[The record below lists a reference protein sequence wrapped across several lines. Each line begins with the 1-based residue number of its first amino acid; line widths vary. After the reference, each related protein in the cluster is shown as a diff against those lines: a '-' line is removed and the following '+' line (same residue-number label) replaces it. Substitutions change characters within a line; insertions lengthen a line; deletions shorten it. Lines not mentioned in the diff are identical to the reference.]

1 MEPAH
6 PSLIIVSP
14 FPNVGKMRIQW
25 VKDKAG
31 HPAEEHEAIVDLDT
45 GKVFCIVSTHYKLI
59 RHESAIEQVERAI
72 AERRDLG
79 QFQVVTEF
87 YNDRGRMRRTYR
99 FLEIEVEISAGDP
112 ISPELIVFNSYDTAW
127 PFIVLLGAFR
137 IVCTN
142 GLVVGEKFLHLRKR
156 HIYELGQINVAEEI
170 GTALKRFNQQATEW
184 KGWTEKKLT
193 PKVYAKVLE
202 TMKFGIKAK
211 VEVDNK
217 VSNEAVGFD
226 ADGFPVLTVWGF
238 YNILT
243 SHITHNS
250 VSLNHRVEM
259 ESRLREKLRGIY
271 SETTIEHIVHPH
283 NTESLPDSDGFG
295 ALDSGCGENMKI
307 WLRIRDDI
315 VIDTAFWTNGC
326 AATIACGSMVTDLI
340 KGKTSLEALAITAQH
355 IAHALVDLPEGN
367 FHCAE
372 LAAHTLRMAIKDF
385 PHSF

>member
-1 MEPAH
+1 MATKQHQVTGFGRPVTSALNKGWARSPGTGRSQGLSVARQKGGENMEPAH
-6 PSLIIVSP
+6 PSQIIVSP
-14 FPNVGKMRIQW
+14 FPNVGKMPIQW

-170 GTALKRFNQQATEW
+170 GTALKRFNQQARQW
-184 KGWTEKKLT
+184 KGLTEKKLT
-193 PKVYAKVLE
+193 PRAYSKVLE
-202 TMKFGIKAK
+202 AMRLGIKAREE
-211 VEVDNK
+211 VE
-217 VSNEAVGFD
+217 SRIFREADGID
-226 ADGFPVLTVWGF
+226 PDGFPILTVWGF
-238 YNILT
+238 YNVLT
-243 SHITHNS
+243 WHISHNS

-259 ESRLREKLRGIY
+259 EGRLR
-271 SETTIEHIVHPH
+271 
-283 NTESLPDSDGFG
+283 
-295 ALDSGCGENMKI
+295 
-307 WLRIRDDI
+307 
-315 VIDTAFWTNGC
+315 
-326 AATIACGSMVTDLI
+326 AAIS
-340 KGKTSLEALAITAQH
+340 H
-355 IAHALVDLPEGN
+355 LV
-367 FHCAE
+367 
-372 LAAHTLRMAIKDF
+372 R
-385 PHSF
+385 

>member
-1 MEPAH
+1 M
-6 PSLIIVSP
+6 
-14 FPNVGKMRIQW
+14 
-25 VKDKAG
+25 
-31 HPAEEHEAIVDLDT
+31 DLDT

-259 ESRLREKLRGIY
+259 ESRLR
-271 SETTIEHIVHPH
+271 
-283 NTESLPDSDGFG
+283 
-295 ALDSGCGENMKI
+295 
-307 WLRIRDDI
+307 
-315 VIDTAFWTNGC
+315 
-326 AATIACGSMVTDLI
+326 AAIS
-340 KGKTSLEALAITAQH
+340 H
-355 IAHALVDLPEGN
+355 LV
-367 FHCAE
+367 
-372 LAAHTLRMAIKDF
+372 R
-385 PHSF
+385 

>member
-6 PSLIIVSP
+6 PSQIIVSP
-14 FPNVGKMRIQW
+14 FPNVGKMPIQW

-259 ESRLREKLRGIY
+259 ESRLREAMSHLMR
-271 SETTIEHIVHPH
+271 
-283 NTESLPDSDGFG
+283 
-295 ALDSGCGENMKI
+295 
-307 WLRIRDDI
+307 
-315 VIDTAFWTNGC
+315 
-326 AATIACGSMVTDLI
+326 
-340 KGKTSLEALAITAQH
+340 
-355 IAHALVDLPEGN
+355 
-367 FHCAE
+367 
-372 LAAHTLRMAIKDF
+372 
-385 PHSF
+385 